1 MAVGT
6 IQLASAL
13 TAIHFRDAVDCE
25 ASSTTTSTARLKSS
39 SAREVNLRKRVRCT
53 IGSENFS
60 NHVSIIYVYSH
71 LVLDHH
77 FTLTLSLSLS
87 LQMTPLGRF
96 SVKSET
102 KQNPSIPTFFMA
114 FSGGQPNYTPSA
126 PFSSIR
132 NLQQKDY
139 NGLTLPELEYIF
151 KKKDFFSRHERFQC
165 KISENDDRFFE
176 VRYTIFI
183 EAHTMT
189 ANVLLQSFLSLIIS
203 HLNLT
208 HLLFPGHSYTC

>member
-1 MAVGT
+1 MFAAAASYKMSGRLMAVGT

-87 LQMTPLGRF
+87 PDDTAG
-96 SVKSET
+96 
-102 KQNPSIPTFFMA
+102 SI
-114 FSGGQPNYTPSA
+114 
-126 PFSSIR
+126 
-132 NLQQKDY
+132 
-139 NGLTLPELEYIF
+139 
-151 KKKDFFSRHERFQC
+151 
-165 KISENDDRFFE
+165 
-176 VRYTIFI
+176 
-183 EAHTMT
+183 
-189 ANVLLQSFLSLIIS
+189 LSQE
-203 HLNLT
+203 
-208 HLLFPGHSYTC
+208 